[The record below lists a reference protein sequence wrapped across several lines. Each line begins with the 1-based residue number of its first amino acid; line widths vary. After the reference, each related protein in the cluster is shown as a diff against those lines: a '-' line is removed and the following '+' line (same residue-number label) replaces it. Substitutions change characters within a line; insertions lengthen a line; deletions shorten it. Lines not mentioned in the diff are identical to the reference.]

1 MLFSRLNI
9 SCFRAKAHLVFHLC
23 LYNKVIYPVDS
34 ACKVFKLDNQ
44 DQMYGKPIFIVYQ
57 PKTWEGRGGDKH
69 LDKNWPVSLS
79 RVVHQ
84 SSTSRQII
92 PNRCK

>member
-1 MLFSRLNI
+1 MFSRE
-9 SCFRAKAHLVFHLC
+9 SSPGVHWC
-23 LYNKVIYPVDS
+23 LYNKVIYPVDN

-57 PKTWEGRGGDKH
+57 PKTWEGRGGDRH

-79 RVVHQ
+79 RVSFSGRFVLN
-84 SSTSRQII
+84 S
-92 PNRCK
+92 